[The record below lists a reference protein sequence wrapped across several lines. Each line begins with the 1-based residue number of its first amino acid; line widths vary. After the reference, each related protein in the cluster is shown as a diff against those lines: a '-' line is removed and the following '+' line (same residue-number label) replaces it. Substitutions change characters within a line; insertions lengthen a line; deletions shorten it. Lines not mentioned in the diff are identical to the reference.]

1 MLAGEWID
9 YFIANTSAAVTREAV
24 RQFINIAQNQILSPD
39 TDFMRVVP
47 DPYFMTEDETYS
59 YVVNNSVRSAV
70 ERLPGALVGDI
81 RAVKYVYTRN
91 QYNAAGN
98 FSGSPIWGQYW
109 RTPLRWRT
117 DELGGFL
124 EAPVTG
130 KPSKRPMTDDLVL
143 TWNNA
148 YNPGESTL
156 EQQPIW
162 NCRVYLW
169 PTQVLSENVE
179 LALPEEFLFNLLFE
193 AVSMLVERPAYGSAP
208 YPTAATSV
216 AMKKFVDAYSA
227 STLYSRPRNSPA
239 INA

>member
-9 YFIANTSAAVTREAV
+9 YFIANTSAAVTRPAV
-24 RQFINIAQNQILSPD
+24 LQFINIAQNQILSPD

-47 DPYFMTEDETYS
+47 DPYFMTEDQTFS
-59 YVVNNSVRSAV
+59 YVVNDRVRSAV

-81 RAVKYVYTRN
+81 RSVKYVYTRN

-98 FSGSPIWGQYW
+98 TYGGPIWGQYW
-109 RTPLRWRT
+109 RTPLRWRN

-124 EAPVTG
+124 EAPVTSL
-130 KPSKRPMTDDLVL
+130 PSKKPMSSDCIL
-143 TWNNA
+143 TWNNM
-148 YNPGESTL
+148 YNPGASTL
-156 EQQPIW
+156 ERQPLW
-162 NCRVYLW
+162 NARVYLW

-193 AVSMLVERPAYGSAP
+193 AVSMLVERPAYGSAA
-208 YPTAATSV
+208 YPTAATS
-216 AMKKFVDAYSA
+216 ASMKKFVDAYSA
-227 STLYSRPRNSPA
+227 ANLYSRPRNSPA